1 MAALCCPIRREFSRQ
16 GTLCRLEVFLG
27 ETDMETAIRQIW
39 EQLSETDFVTSRQIA
54 AAVHISE
61 RTVRSRLKILEGELK
76 RHGACLVAKQGYGY
90 CLEIA
95 NPEEYGAFCRQ
106 QNQEGELI
114 PSSSEERQ
122 QFLLAYLL
130 NHS

>member
-1 MAALCCPIRREFSRQ
+1 MNGSLVLPDTERIQ
-16 GTLCRLEVFLG
+16 PTGTLCRLEVFLG

-106 QNQEGELI
+106 QKQEGELI
-114 PSSSEERQ
+114 PSSSESGSS
-122 QFLLAYLL
+122 FFWLIF
-130 NHS
+130 